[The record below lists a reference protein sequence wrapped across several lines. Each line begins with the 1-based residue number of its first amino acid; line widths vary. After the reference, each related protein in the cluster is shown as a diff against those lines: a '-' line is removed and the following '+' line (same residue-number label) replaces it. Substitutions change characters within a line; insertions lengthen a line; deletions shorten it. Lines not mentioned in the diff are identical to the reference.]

1 MKHQFDKHKKE
12 CDQTVGWG
20 EPQMDNRSV
29 GSTGQ
34 IEEAH
39 QALDRLGISPG
50 SLATRII
57 RVVQM
62 VEAFEKVNKT

>member
-1 MKHQFDKHKKE
+1 
-12 CDQTVGWG
+12 VVWG
-20 EPQMDNRSV
+20 EPHVDNRSV